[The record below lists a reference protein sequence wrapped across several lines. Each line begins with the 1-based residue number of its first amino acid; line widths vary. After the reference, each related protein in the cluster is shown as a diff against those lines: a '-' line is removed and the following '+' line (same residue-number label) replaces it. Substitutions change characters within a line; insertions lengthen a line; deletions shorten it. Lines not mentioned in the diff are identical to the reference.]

1 MTTFFL
7 FIGLGIFLFGGI
19 AFLIAAFRT
28 SILWGLCC
36 VFIAPVQIIYLFAHW
51 DDAKNPFLIQVI
63 GGVIMLI
70 AGFLQGG
77 IPEIGY

>member
-1 MTTFFL
+1 MATLFL
-7 FIGLGIFLFGGI
+7 FLGLGIFVLGGI

-28 SILWGLCC
+28 SIMWGLGCI
-36 VFIAPVQIIYLFAHW
+36 FIAPVQIIYLFAHW

-70 AGFLQGG
+70 AAYTQGMLQT
-77 IPEIGY
+77 